1 MHSEQ
6 IIKIDSHYLENINK
20 EDCTKYFGNWINNI
34 DELRE
39 KFMNADPFENI
50 VIDNFLNTEY
60 VEKLEELFNLPLKNQ
75 PLEKVEPNLPL
86 EKVEPNLENLP
97 LEMVDDWHE
106 YMNPIEVKYA
116 FDDINKLPEE
126 LKNFFYYL
134 STNQITNIFRELTNI
149 PDLEYDEYLHGAG
162 LHIHPKYGRLN
173 IHLDY
178 ELHPYSLKERR
189 INIILFLNKK
199 WDPSWNGANELWNND
214 ATKCIQK
221 TDIKFNRVI
230 IFKTNDISWHG
241 LPEKLNCPENIF
253 RKSLAYYYVSPLNTL
268 KSELEYRK
276 KAKFIKRPKDKYDK
290 NLEELYKI
298 RPNRRITKEDLEK
311 YMPNWKKEN

>member
-6 IIKIDSHYLENINK
+6 NIKINSKYLEFINQQ
-20 EDCTKYFGNWINNI
+20 DCTKYFGDWINNI
-34 DELRE
+34 DELRY
-39 KFMNADPFENI
+39 KFIKAEPFDNI
-50 VIDNFLNTEY
+50 VIDNFLNDEY
-60 VEKLEELFNLPLKNQ
+60 IEKIEKLFNFLPLK
-75 PLEKVEPNLPL
+75 
-86 EKVEPNLENLP
+86 KVEPNLENLP
-97 LEMVDDWHE
+97 FPKLDWHE

-116 FDDINKLPEE
+116 FDDIEKLPED

-134 STNQITNIFRELTNI
+134 STNQITNIFRKLTNI

-162 LHIHPKYGRLN
+162 LHSHPKYGRLN

-178 ELHPYSLKERR
+178 ELHPYSFKERR
-189 INIILFLNKK
+189 INIILFLNKI
-199 WDPSWNGANELWNND
+199 WDPLWNGANELWNNN

-253 RKSLAYYYVSPLNTL
+253 RKSLAYYYVSPLNTM

-276 KAKFIKRPKDKYDK
+276 KAKFIKRPEDKYDE

-298 RPNRRITKEDLEK
+298 RPNRRITKDDLAK
-311 YMPNWKKEN
+311 YMPNWKKED